1 MLTML
6 KERSIMDKK
15 IRLNLARL
23 DDWFLCFSSC
33 SWLFF
38 FFKKIF
44 VVCHWQHQQKGS
56 QKKSFLKNI
65 GLNIAD
71 RLPFQLLKPDRHTS
85 VVVSHNPLTANNDR
99 SYASY
104 GAISTFEKKIVVI
117 TEMGAI
123 RNSTRG
129 MIWGIQTS

>member
-1 MLTML
+1 MLMPF
-6 KERSIMDKK
+6 K
-15 IRLNLARL
+15 
-23 DDWFLCFSSC
+23 
-33 SWLFF
+33 FF
-38 FFKKIF
+38 F
-44 VVCHWQHQQKGS
+44 VVRHQHQQQKGS
-56 QKKSFLKNI
+56 QKI
-65 GLNIAD
+65 IVLNIAD
-71 RLPFQLLKPDRHTS
+71 IFPFQLLKPDRHTS

-129 MIWGIQTS
+129 MI